1 MKKIIAIFL
10 SCFLITS
17 LALAAES
24 TKDLMKQVDKKFSE
38 ATKSSVYTPKK
49 KLNVD
54 EIGQVKELR
63 KNAEVALKSGNE
75 EESTKLLR
83 EALKILE

>member
-24 TKDLMKQVDKKFSE
+24 AKDLMKQVDKKFSE

>member
-24 TKDLMKQVDKKFSE
+24 AKDLMKQVDKKFSE
-38 ATKSSVYTPKK
+38 ATKSSVYTTKK

>member
-24 TKDLMKQVDKKFSE
+24 AKDLMKQVDKKFSE

-63 KNAEVALKSGNE
+63 KNAEVALKSGSE

>member
-24 TKDLMKQVDKKFSE
+24 AKDLMKQVDKKFSE

-49 KLNVD
+49 KLNID

-63 KNAEVALKSGNE
+63 KNAEVALKSGSE

>member
-10 SCFLITS
+10 SCFLFTS

-24 TKDLMKQVDKKFSE
+24 AKDLMKQVDKKFSE
-38 ATKSSVYTPKK
+38 ATKYSVYTPKK

-54 EIGQVKELR
+54 EISQVKELR
-63 KNAEVALKSGNE
+63 KNAEAALKSGNE

>member
-24 TKDLMKQVDKKFSE
+24 AKDLMKQVDKKFSE

-63 KNAEVALKSGNE
+63 KNAEAALKSGNE

>member
-24 TKDLMKQVDKKFSE
+24 AKDLMKQVDKKFSE

-49 KLNVD
+49 KLNID

>member
-10 SCFLITS
+10 SCFLFAS
-17 LALAAES
+17 LALSAES
-24 TKDLMKQVDKKFSE
+24 AKNLMKQVDKKFSE
-38 ATKSSVYTPKK
+38 ATKYSVYTPKK

-63 KNAEVALKSGNE
+63 KNAEAALKSGNE